1 MVLDRQAFTIIGV
14 APAGFRFPIQ
24 AQPTDIYVSIAI
36 DAMPVAGQPPNT
48 EQRDNRQLR
57 VIGRLKPAVGI
68 EQARA
73 ELHELAGVLER
84 EYPANN
90 TDWDYVV
97 RPFADNLV
105 TNVRPTLWILAGAVV
120 LVLLIACVNV
130 ASLMLARASGRQREV
145 AVRLAIGA
153 TRGRIVRQLL
163 VESLLLAVIA
173 GALSVLIAVWST
185 QALVRVI
192 PPDVP
197 RAGSVCVDSGVLL
210 FTMIVSLATGIIFGL
225 APALQSTRVDVD
237 RALRANARGAVPGG
251 SHSRTG
257 HALVMFQVAL
267 ALVLLVAAGALLQ
280 SLIRLGQVPSGFQTD
295 HLLTARIALP
305 DAGYARPS
313 DIATFHERLLAQL
326 GALPGVRSASVVF
339 PLPMSGALT
348 TTSFDLADH
357 PLPPGRQ
364 PTSVTRLTGA
374 DYFQTMGLPLMRGR
388 YFAQSDGLQST
399 PVVIVNE
406 RFAQQ
411 HFPGRD
417 PVGRRMT
424 PGWTVANQ
432 PAQVREIVG
441 VVGNARHL
449 SLREDFVPEIYVPI
463 AQVPYPVATVLVRTD
478 TSSPETMVGA
488 VRKALERIDPEV
500 PLTAVRTFDDYR
512 EGSLAGARF
521 NVFLLSIFA
530 TVALALTAVGIY
542 GVIAFSVT
550 ALTREIGVRM
560 ALGARPSS
568 IVGRVVWQMMR
579 LVGLSI
585 GVGVIGALA
594 CVQLMQSILFDI
606 GAWESVTVLSA
617 VVVLIVVALL
627 ASVVPARRAALVDP
641 LAALRAD

>member
-1 MVLDRQAFTIIGV
+1 
-14 APAGFRFPIQ
+14 
-24 AQPTDIYVSIAI
+24 
-36 DAMPVAGQPPNT
+36 
-48 EQRDNRQLR
+48 
-57 VIGRLKPAVGI
+57 
-68 EQARA
+68 
-73 ELHELAGVLER
+73 
-84 EYPANN
+84 
-90 TDWDYVV
+90 
-97 RPFADNLV
+97 
-105 TNVRPTLWILAGAVV
+105 
-120 LVLLIACVNV
+120 
-130 ASLMLARASGRQREV
+130 
-145 AVRLAIGA
+145 
-153 TRGRIVRQLL
+153 
-163 VESLLLAVIA
+163 
-173 GALSVLIAVWST
+173 
-185 QALVRVI
+185 
-192 PPDVP
+192 
-197 RAGSVCVDSGVLL
+197 
-210 FTMIVSLATGIIFGL
+210 
-225 APALQSTRVDVD
+225 
-237 RALRANARGAVPGG
+237 
-251 SHSRTG
+251 
-257 HALVMFQVAL
+257 
-267 ALVLLVAAGALLQ
+267 
-280 SLIRLGQVPSGFQTD
+280 
-295 HLLTARIALP
+295 
-305 DAGYARPS
+305 
-313 DIATFHERLLAQL
+313 
-326 GALPGVRSASVVF
+326 
-339 PLPMSGALT
+339 MSGALT

-406 RFAQQ
+406 RFALQY
-411 HFPGRD
+411 FPGRD

-550 ALTREIGVRM
+550 ARTREIGVRM